1 MARLAAL
8 HQPCG
13 SVDDATRAFWPS
25 YPRFRAAASLA
36 LEFPTNA
43 GFLLPRRL
51 QMNKFPTSGWFSDR
65 CSLEN
70 SQAERG
76 TRGRMTPMRSGVGC
90 CSPMPTLAAVPTG
103 CSRHTRRLES
113 KANWKGHLELMP
125 SHTSAGIP
133 RVLSLAQPTADS
145 LHLGNF
151 LGALRQWVPLQE
163 DHEAFYGIADLHALT
178 VATPPEVLR
187 ERILRSAAQLIAAG
201 IDPAKATVFRQSQV
215 AEHTQLSWV
224 LGCLTGYG
232 QAQRM
237 TQFKDKAAKM
247 GPKATNV
254 GLFTYPV
261 LMAADI
267 LLYQADQV
275 PVGEDQ
281 RQHLELTRDLA
292 ARFNSRY
299 GDTFVVPEPYILP
312 SVGRIA
318 DLAEPHSKMSKS
330 LSSPT
335 GLIELLDDPAV
346 NVRKIKSAVT
356 DSGREIVFDDVNKP
370 GVSNLLTILAALTG
384 TPIDALVKRFEGQGY
399 GDLKSAVADAV
410 SEFAVPYRK
419 RTLELMDERSELES
433 ILAKGA
439 DRAREVASAT
449 LADVYEKVG
458 VA

>member
-1 MARLAAL
+1 
-8 HQPCG
+8 
-13 SVDDATRAFWPS
+13 
-25 YPRFRAAASLA
+25 
-36 LEFPTNA
+36 
-43 GFLLPRRL
+43 
-51 QMNKFPTSGWFSDR
+51 
-65 CSLEN
+65 
-70 SQAERG
+70 
-76 TRGRMTPMRSGVGC
+76 
-90 CSPMPTLAAVPTG
+90 
-103 CSRHTRRLES
+103 
-113 KANWKGHLELMP
+113 
-125 SHTSAGIP
+125 
-133 RVLSLAQPTADS
+133 VLSLAQPTAES

-178 VATPPEVLR
+178 VATPPDVLQ
-187 ERILRSAAQLIAAG
+187 ERILRSAAQLLAAG

-215 AEHTQLSWV
+215 PEHTQLGWV
-224 LGCLTGYG
+224 LGCMTGFG

-247 GPKATNV
+247 GPDATNV

-267 LLYQADQV
+267 LLYQTDQV

-292 ARFNSRY
+292 ARFNSRF
-299 GDTFVVPEPYILP
+299 GETFVVPEPYILP
-312 SVGRIA
+312 SVGKIA
-318 DLAEPHSKMSKS
+318 DLAEPGAKMSKS

-335 GLIELLDDPAV
+335 GIIELLDEPAV
-346 NVRKIKSAVT
+346 NIRKIKSAVT
-356 DSGREIVFDDVNKP
+356 DSWREIIFDELNKP

-384 TPIDALVKRFEGQGY
+384 TSIDALVEQFAGRGY

-410 SEFAVPYRK
+410 TEFAVPYRN
-419 RTLELMDERSELES
+419 RTFQLMEERGELET

-439 DRAREVASAT
+439 DRARDVASAT
-449 LADVYEKVG
+449 LADVYAKVG